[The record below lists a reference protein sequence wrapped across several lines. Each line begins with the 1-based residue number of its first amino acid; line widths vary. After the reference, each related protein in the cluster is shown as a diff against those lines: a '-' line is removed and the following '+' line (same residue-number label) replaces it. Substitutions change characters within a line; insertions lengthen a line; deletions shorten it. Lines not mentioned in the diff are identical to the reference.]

1 MGMGSEFIFINET
14 INEGINYNLTYYDE
28 YEHGIDVIDCNGWSS
43 IHNEIIWMV
52 GNYNDIDQIKI
63 DDINY
68 ILIPN
73 EKLQNIKDL
82 MITQIE
88 INLYDGEYQNI
99 NIDSLEIIDNVIE
112 KSKDFQYVYYQY
124 VY

>member
-1 MGMGSEFIFINET
+1 MGMSSEFIFINET